1 MVEPKLSKATQEKIR
16 ELQMLQQRLQLF
28 TAQKQ
33 QFQMQMIEVENALT
47 EIEKTKNSA
56 YRLVGEILIEKPAEE
71 VKKELK
77 EKKEE
82 LDLRIKTLDKQE
94 AKTKES
100 ALALQKEI
108 SAELK

>member
-1 MVEPKLSKATQEKIR
+1 MAEKLSKETQGKIQ
-16 ELQMLQQRLQLF
+16 ELQLLQQRLQLF

-33 QFQMQMIEVENALT
+33 QFQMQMIEVENALE
-47 EIEKTKNSA
+47 EISKSKGA
-56 YRLVGEILIEKPAEE
+56 VYRLIGEILVEKSADE
-71 VKKELK
+71 VKKDLTD
-77 EKKEE
+77 KKEE

-94 AKTKES
+94 TKTRES

>member
-1 MVEPKLSKATQEKIR
+1 MSEKLSKGTQEKIQ
-16 ELQMLQQRLQLF
+16 ELQLLQQRLQLF

-33 QFQMQMIEVENALT
+33 QFQMQMIEVENALE
-47 EIEKTKNSA
+47 EIGKSKGSV
-56 YRLVGEILIEKPAEE
+56 YRLIGEILVEKSADD
-71 VKKELK
+71 VKKDLS

-82 LDLRIKTLDKQE
+82 LGLRIMTLDKQE
-94 AKTKES
+94 TKTRES